1 MRNKNKF
8 LYMGISLIAVSFFVS
23 TGVVAAPPAPSSVCG
38 NGICEND
45 ETILS
50 CSVDCNPCGD
60 GECDAEIG
68 ETPVTCSLDCFGAV
82 CGDGTC
88 DDGESIETC
97 PNDCHLPEP
106 QPDPGIA
113 TPSCEDVTIHVG
125 EETTCSI
132 KVENIETFPLTE
144 VTAEVVIPNNIEK
157 INNTDSWNCVSTVE
171 GTQCQKM
178 YNPYLIMGEIEYL
191 ELTLTTDTEGTYG
204 LSATINGQG
213 ETFQAVTY
221 TSSEQITTTEP
232 VTATAMDDYAG
243 DHGDNGGCWMT
254 ITMDIADNDTVCS
267 SGTTSFSYYN
277 LNAGATVNSFDT
289 ATGIINIDLSGGHLF
304 DYDILCNGVVIDS
317 AAAYCFAA

>member
-8 LYMGISLIAVSFFVS
+8 LYMGTSVIAVSFFVS
-23 TGVVAAPPAPSSVCG
+23 TGVVAAPSAPSSVCG

-68 ETPVTCSLDCFGAV
+68 ETPVTCSFDCFGAV

-221 TSSEQITTTEP
+221 TSSEQITVTVTEP
-232 VTATAMDDYAG
+232 VTAIAVDDF
-243 DHGDNGGCWMT
+243 
-254 ITMDIADNDTVCS
+254 V
-267 SGTTSFSYYN
+267 
-277 LNAGATVNSFDT
+277 
-289 ATGIINIDLSGGHLF
+289 
-304 DYDILCNGVVIDS
+304 
-317 AAAYCFAA
+317 